1 MSRFEVLIKH
11 GVQLFSS
18 TYFSKCNLWISSWGQ
33 KWFWQRPLS
42 PKARKHPPVLPEW
55 PSRYSLR
62 FEFQLL
68 YSKLSM
74 NLIKNLHITQIMQ
87 GLKIGLNWTGI
98 WVSQPDRTGHPNLP
112 DSSCQTESRLI
123 FLKFYLTIIGYLF
136 SYDKVPGHKFGVKK
150 SQLGY
155 MWKYTKKQTKNW
167 KQQQQKRCFS
177 SIFKTVKSPASGKK
191 NIRILK
197 ICWTSGQDAMSGR
210 FLVGF
215 FIDKLQGRYISPH
228 CEMENLANHAGILS

>member
-1 MSRFEVLIKH
+1 MFCLYTSSKLSLNVKGLSPGYLLKSFLLYIH
-11 GVQLFSS
+11 FSFLP
-18 TYFSKCNLWISSWGQ
+18 YIWKRNLWISSWGQ
-33 KWFWQRPLS
+33 KWFWQRPPS

-112 DSSCQTESRLI
+112 DSSCRTRLNPDFY
-123 FLKFYLTIIGYLF
+123 FL
-136 SYDKVPGHKFGVKK
+136 
-150 SQLGY
+150 
-155 MWKYTKKQTKNW
+155 N
-167 KQQQQKRCFS
+167 
-177 SIFKTVKSPASGKK
+177 
-191 NIRILK
+191 
-197 ICWTSGQDAMSGR
+197 
-210 FLVGF
+210 
-215 FIDKLQGRYISPH
+215 
-228 CEMENLANHAGILS
+228 ILSAKQEISVLIR